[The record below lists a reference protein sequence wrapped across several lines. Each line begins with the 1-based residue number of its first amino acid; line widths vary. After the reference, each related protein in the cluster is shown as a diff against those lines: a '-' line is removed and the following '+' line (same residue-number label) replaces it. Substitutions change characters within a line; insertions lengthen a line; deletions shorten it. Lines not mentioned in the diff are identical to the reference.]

1 MHGHHQLRTVPRS
14 ILEIIRKNELGLLA
28 SSMAFA
34 TVLAV
39 MPLVAV
45 SMSIFLFVE
54 PLEPY
59 LKELERLLLRY
70 LLSGPGNTLL
80 TEVQATIAQMRSSV
94 VGGTGLVFLLAAS
107 TKLISDIDTAVQRV
121 WGVKKD
127 RPRVHSLLYYLG
139 VIVLGPV
146 ALAVVIAVL
155 SVDVV
160 PGLTRIPSRVVA
172 YIVLVMSLYAVY
184 QLVPRARVRV
194 SAALIASAGS
204 VVLLAGVQYG
214 YGWITSNV
222 LNYNRIYGSLA
233 VFPLFLI
240 WLLLFWIVFLLG
252 NAACAAMT
260 HRLDAPRRGGK
271 TGIGRGVGS

>member
-1 MHGHHQLRTVPRS
+1 MSQHPRLRRIPGN
-14 ILEIIRKNELGLLA
+14 ILHIIRENELGLLA

-59 LKELERLLLRY
+59 LQELEKLILRY

-80 TEVQATIAQMRSSV
+80 SEVQGTIAQMRSSV
-94 VGGTGLVFLLAAS
+94 VGGTGLIFLLVVS
-107 TKLISDIDTAVQRV
+107 TKLLSDIDTAVQRV
-121 WGVKKD
+121 WGVRKK
-127 RPRVHSLLYYLG
+127 RSHVHSLLSYLG
-139 VIVLGPV
+139 IIVIGPV
-146 ALAVVIAVL
+146 VLALLVAVL
-155 SVDVV
+155 SVDSI
-160 PGLTRIPSRVVA
+160 PGLPRIPSRILAYMVLAVV
-172 YIVLVMSLYAVY
+172 LYAVY
-184 QLVPRARVRV
+184 QLVPQARVRI
-194 SAALIASAGS
+194 SAALISSLASVA
-204 VVLLAGVQYG
+204 LLAVVQYG
-214 YGWITSNV
+214 YTWINANV

-233 VFPLFLI
+233 VLPLFLI

-260 HRLDAPRRGGK
+260 HRHA
-271 TGIGRGVGS
+271 